1 MRRPRIIT
9 FIVCC
14 LLCIVG
20 KPRALK
26 AASADSLNK
35 KAEYYFYTLSDFT
48 STEKF
53 AQEALDKARLERDT
67 LQQVQ
72 ALINLSHA
80 MYHQDRLN
88 STFEHLSAARNLLTS
103 YTDIS
108 NVNFRADLEST
119 LFRFFGNLYT
129 SAGDYYRAL
138 DQYLS
143 GLVFDQ
149 KLKDTIRIAAAHNN
163 IGYIYNETNKDF
175 TAVDEFL
182 LALELSRRQNDS
194 KGIAAALNN
203 IGSVCQKN
211 DMPDEAL
218 TYYKQS
224 LNIYYSLKHNKGVA
238 STLQNIGGLYSR
250 KGMLDS
256 ALVYYKETL
265 QLGEKLK
272 DPEFIARSRYSIATI
287 LLHKGQ
293 LEEGTGML
301 KQALTFAQ
309 SVNSR
314 EILRRVYESLSFA
327 NEAAGDIEAALS
339 YYKMYSALNDTINK
353 QSDAARIAGVQLARD
368 IQAKQQEISKKEQ
381 ELKLLE
387 ADKRIRE
394 SEILRQQLDVEKKK
408 QEIAELRAA
417 QEKQQIELLRR
428 KIEDESHKQ
437 EIELLE
443 KDRKLKDLAL
453 KSTNVEAEKRRQEI
467 AFLQKQKEFQS
478 LELKNA
484 QSQSQSAVRE
494 LEVGNLRQNFLVLG
508 LIFAS
513 VLLALG
519 VYAYNSKRR
528 SEEKVRTR
536 NEQLEL
542 ANIDILRQKEL
553 LEEQTDVIRQAKEQA
568 EAANSAKSVFL
579 ANMSHEIRTPMNAIL
594 GFTDILKGQ
603 ANDTR
608 SQHFLSIISA
618 SGKTLLSL
626 INDILDLSK
635 IEAGKFD
642 ISSEPVLISSLAEEV
657 YAMFVPKAK
666 EKELDF
672 SLQTTNEFKDALLID
687 GVRLRQALFNLVG
700 NAVKFTESGSVIVR
714 VEIVPELVDGNAEN
728 PSKATLNLTVEDTG
742 IGIDAEQVERIFEA
756 FHQQEGQ
763 SIRKYGG
770 TGLGLT
776 ITRRLVEMM
785 GGTISIQSE
794 QGKGSVFTVVFPS
807 LTIVPRH
814 LTKQLAHSEGDIQF
828 LPATVLIADDISANR
843 DLLREILAKSGLS
856 SIEAENGEQAI
867 LLASKHLPALIL
879 MDMRMPVMGGLDAT
893 MILKNTPVTAHIPII
908 AVTASAMKAQQEYLG
923 TVCDGFIAKPVQQ
936 DDLLCTLRKFIPYK
950 TLDAEPE
957 NSGLPADKIAAI
969 GIFNEISAEQRSQ
982 LRALI
987 SVMEN
992 TLFEQYAAIRTTNS
1006 IGKIKVFTAALEKEF
1021 IPLALPELA
1030 AYIRNLQN
1038 ALAAFDIT
1046 MIRSLLEQY
1055 LEIINRLKHL
1065 DQETA

>member
-1 MRRPRIIT
+1 M
-9 FIVCC
+9 
-14 LLCIVG
+14 
-20 KPRALK
+20 LK

-35 KAEYYFYTLSDFT
+35 KAEYYLYTLSDFI

-53 AQEALDKARLERDT
+53 AQEALDKARREQDT
-67 LQQVQ
+67 LQQVR
-72 ALINLSHA
+72 ALIYLSHA

-103 YTDIS
+103 FTDTSKI
-108 NVNFRADLEST
+108 NLRADLESM

-143 GLVFDQ
+143 GLAFDEQ
-149 KLKDTIRIAAAHNN
+149 LKDTIRIAASHNN

-175 TAVDEFL
+175 TAVDQFL
-182 LALELSRRQNDS
+182 LALELSRKHNDS

-224 LNIYYSLKHNKGVA
+224 LDIYYSLKNNKGIA
-238 STLQNIGGLYSR
+238 STLQNIGGLYGR

-256 ALVYYKETL
+256 ALLYYNQTL

-272 DPEFIARSRYSIATI
+272 DPEFVARSRYSIATI
-287 LLHKGQ
+287 LLRKGQ
-293 LEEGTGML
+293 LDEGTAML
-301 KQALTFAQ
+301 QQALVFAKT
-309 SVNSR
+309 VNNR
-314 EILRRVYESLSFA
+314 EILRRIYESLSFA
-327 NEAAGDIEAALS
+327 NEAAGNIDVALN
-339 YYKMYSALNDTINK
+339 YYKMYSALNDTINR

-368 IQAKQQEISKKEQ
+368 IEAKQQEIAQKEQ

-394 SEILRQQLDVEKKK
+394 SEILRQQLEVEKKK

-417 QEKQQIELLRR
+417 QEKQQVELLRR
-428 KIEDESHKQ
+428 RIEDENHRQ

-453 KSTNVEAEKRRQEI
+453 KSTNTEAEKRRQEI

-484 QSQSQSAVRE
+484 QSQSQAVVRE

-508 LIFAS
+508 LIFAGI
-513 VLLALG
+513 LLGLG

-528 SEEKVRTR
+528 SEEKVKIR

-542 ANIDILRQKEL
+542 ANTDILRQKEL
-553 LEEQTDVIRQAKEQA
+553 LEEQTHVIKQAKEQA

-594 GFTDILKGQ
+594 GFTDILKRQ
-603 ANDTR
+603 AADTR

-635 IEAGKFD
+635 IEAGKFE
-642 ISSEPVLISSLAEEV
+642 ISSEPVLISSLVEEV

-666 EKELDF
+666 EKELKF
-672 SLQTTNEFKDALLID
+672 SLQTTTDFKDALLID

-700 NAVKFTESGSVIVR
+700 NAVKFTEHGSVVIN
-714 VEIVPELVDGNAEN
+714 VEITPDF
-728 PSKATLNLTVEDTG
+728 SKGQADSPTVATLSITVEDTG
-742 IGIDAEQVERIFEA
+742 IGIDSEQIEQIFEA

-785 GGTISIQSE
+785 GGTIAIQSE
-794 QGKGSVFTVVFPS
+794 QGKGSVFTIVFPA
-807 LTIVPRH
+807 LTVAPRYSA
-814 LTKQLAHSEGDIQF
+814 KQGIQYERDIQF
-828 LPATVLIADDISANR
+828 LPATVLIADDIAANR
-843 DLLREILAKSGLS
+843 DLLKEILAKLGLS
-856 SIEAENGEQAI
+856 AIEAENGEQAI
-867 LLASKHLPALIL
+867 ILASTYLPALVL

-893 MILKNTPVTAHIPII
+893 MIIKNTPATAHIPVI
-908 AVTASAMKAQQEYLG
+908 AVTASAMKLQQEYLV
-923 TVCDGFIAKPVQQ
+923 TVCDGFIAKPIQY
-936 DDLLCTLRKFIPYK
+936 DELLDKLRTFLPYEILG
-950 TLDAEPE
+950 TASE
-957 NSGLPADKIAAI
+957 NGDVPLGKISAADVLN
-969 GIFNEISAEQRSQ
+969 GISAEQRDL
-982 LRALI
+982 LRPAI
-987 SVMEN
+987 SVMET
-992 TLFEQYAAIRTTNS
+992 TLFEQHTAIKNTNS
-1006 IGKIKVFTAALEKEF
+1006 IRKIKAFTADLEKEATV
-1021 IPLALPELA
+1021 LALPELTR
-1030 AYIRNLQN
+1030 YISNLQH
-1038 ALAAFDIT
+1038 ALAAFDIKT
-1046 MIRSLLEQY
+1046 IRLLLEQY
-1055 LEIINRLKHL
+1055 PDVITHLKHL
-1065 DQETA
+1065 ERETI